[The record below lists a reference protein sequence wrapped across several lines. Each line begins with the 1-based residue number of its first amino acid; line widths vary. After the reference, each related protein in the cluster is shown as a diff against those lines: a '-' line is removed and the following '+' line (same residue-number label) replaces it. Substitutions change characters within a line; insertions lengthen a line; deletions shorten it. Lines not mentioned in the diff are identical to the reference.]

1 MSRKIAV
8 LFLVFGLWTVPAFS
22 ASKEIIQLQ
31 ADVVMLQ
38 NQVRDLQRSFDTQ
51 GAVLK
56 TLVEQLHDEV
66 TGLKKNIED
75 VRASNQQI
83 QAAVSSKVES
93 ISGQFS
99 SVNSSLDVI
108 LDKISRLSQQL
119 AETKAKAEALEAAA
133 SSRAAPGAAT
143 QATPP
148 SPAQLYDSA
157 YGDYIKGNYDLARA
171 GFEEYVKT
179 YPDTELSDNAQYWIG
194 ECYYVQR
201 KFPEAIQAFQKVVDL
216 YPKGDKAPAAALK
229 RAYSQLESKNT
240 EAGVRE
246 LRGVIQKY
254 PNSDSAQLAR
264 DRLAAMGAGKSAT
277 PASRKPARR

>member
-1 MSRKIAV
+1 MLRKTAAFV
-8 LFLVFGLWTVPAFS
+8 LVFGMYLTSGFS

-31 ADVVMLQ
+31 ADVAFLQ

-56 TLVEQLHDEV
+56 TLVEQLQDAV
-66 TGLKKNIED
+66 AGLKQNIEG
-75 VRASNQQI
+75 VKISNQQI

-99 SVNSSLDVI
+99 TVNSSLDVI
-108 LDKISRLSQQL
+108 LDRISRLSQQL
-119 AETKAKAEALEAAA
+119 AETKAKTEALEAAA
-133 SSRAAPGAAT
+133 SSAAT
-143 QATPP
+143 PGTTPKSPPP

-157 YGDYIKGNYDLARA
+157 YGDYMKGNYELARQ

-194 ECYYVQR
+194 ECYYAQR
-201 KFPEAIQAFQKVVDL
+201 KFPEAIQSFQKVIDV

-229 RAYSQLESKNT
+229 KAYSLLESRNT
-240 EAGVRE
+240 DAGIRE

-254 PNSDSAQLAR
+254 PNSDSAPLAR
-264 DRLAAMGAGKSAT
+264 ERLNALGGSKVT
-277 PASRKPARR
+277 PARKPLRR

>member
-1 MSRKIAV
+1 VLRKIAAF
-8 LFLVFGLWTVPAFS
+8 FLIFGTCLTPGFS

-31 ADVVMLQ
+31 ADVALLQ

-56 TLVEQLHDEV
+56 TLVEQLQDAV
-66 TGLKKNIED
+66 AGLKQNIEG
-75 VRASNQQI
+75 VKTSNQQI
-83 QAAVSSKVES
+83 QAAVSSKVDS

-99 SVNSSLDVI
+99 TVNSSLDVI
-108 LDKISRLSQQL
+108 LDRIARLSQQL
-119 AETKAKAEALEAAA
+119 AETKAKTEALEAAA
-133 SSRAAPGAAT
+133 VNAAT
-143 QATPP
+143 PGTTSKTAPP

-157 YGDYIKGNYDLARA
+157 YGDYIKGNYELARQ

-229 RAYSQLESKNT
+229 KAYSLLEGKNT
-240 EAGVRE
+240 EAGMRE

-264 DRLAAMGAGKSAT
+264 DRLNAMGANRAPAT
-277 PASRKPARR
+277 RKPPKH

>member
-1 MSRKIAV
+1 VLRKIAAF
-8 LFLVFGLWTVPAFS
+8 FLIFGTCLASGFS

-31 ADVVMLQ
+31 ADVALLQ

-56 TLVEQLHDEV
+56 TLVEQLQDAV
-66 TGLKKNIED
+66 AGLKQNIEG
-75 VRASNQQI
+75 VKTSNQQI
-83 QAAVSSKVES
+83 QAAVSSKVDS

-99 SVNSSLDVI
+99 TVNSSLDVI
-108 LDKISRLSQQL
+108 LDKIARLSQQL
-119 AETKAKAEALEAAA
+119 AETKAKTEALEAATA
-133 SSRAAPGAAT
+133 GAAT
-143 QATPP
+143 PGTTTKTTPP

-157 YGDYIKGNYDLARA
+157 YGDYIKGNYELARQ

-194 ECYYVQR
+194 ECDYVQR

-229 RAYSQLESKNT
+229 KAYSLLEGKNT
-240 EAGVRE
+240 EAGMRE

-264 DRLAAMGAGKSAT
+264 DRLNAMGANRAPAT
-277 PASRKPARR
+277 RKPTKH